1 MFKRL
6 LRLARRL
13 RALPVQAY
21 YTLSG
26 WRFSDL
32 KDYVDQAIGTEADAS
47 LAMLESKEPQSGRP
61 ARLAVVTCLP
71 PDATGI
77 ANFALKQLS
86 EIDVPVDVFSQ
97 LRDVAH
103 FLRVRAI
110 LAAETGGRVKL
121 HPMASLLSRDVTSR
135 YERLVFILGNSRH
148 NFEVYRSMET
158 LAGLGASDRIVCHLH
173 DPCCHNV
180 VQLGK
185 GLEPGPYLAYLGRL
199 YDNPQLLAGF
209 GSENWQAHKAAVDA
223 GILGIR
229 TLFDIGVRHFI
240 VNSDA
245 AARIVRDDL
254 SAAESAETRVDVL
267 YHPVFEPEVSPL
279 QADPHERDL
288 IVGSFGAPSLSKGT
302 DVVINAVRELRRRGI
317 KAKLIIAGFDANYF
331 ADGEL
336 EKHED
341 RSWLELAEPTTE
353 RELQL
358 DMLKCD
364 IAVQLRRSNLGESSG
379 VVPTLL
385 ALGIPTIVSS
395 IGAFAEYGDAVR
407 TFDGYDS
414 EALADLLASNP
425 QIDPAAMQRYVRE
438 HSLGAFNAHLL
449 SLLGMEPV
457 APTVAQVTALRAQP

>member
-1 MFKRL
+1 MFNRL

-32 KDYVDQAIGTEADAS
+32 KSYVDQAIGSEADAT
-47 LAMLESKEPQSGRP
+47 LALLESKDVETGRP

-86 EIDVPVDVFSQ
+86 EIDVAVDVFSQ
-97 LRDVAH
+97 VRSVAH

-110 LAAETGGRVKL
+110 FAAHTGSRVRL
-121 HPMASLLSRDVTSR
+121 HPMASLLSRDVTNR
-135 YERLVFILGNSRH
+135 YERLVFMLGNSRH
-148 NFEVYRSMET
+148 NLEVYRSMET
-158 LAGLGASDRIVCHLH
+158 LAGFGAGDRIVCHLH

-199 YDNPQLLAGF
+199 YDNPQLLSNF

-229 TLFDIGVRHFI
+229 TLFDVGVRHFI
-240 VNSDA
+240 VNSQA
-245 AARIVRDDL
+245 AASIVREDL
-254 SAAESAETRVDVL
+254 SPAESAEARVDVL
-267 YHPVFEPEVSPL
+267 YHPVFQPEVSRRE
-279 QADPHERDL
+279 AEPHDGSL
-288 IVGSFGAPSLSKGT
+288 IIGTYGAPSVSKGT
-302 DVVINAVRELRRRGI
+302 DIALAAVQELRRRGVR
-317 KAKLIIAGFDANYF
+317 ARLIVAGFDANYF

-336 EKHED
+336 AKHED

-364 IAVQLRRSNLGESSG
+364 VAVQLRRSNLGESSG

-385 ALGIPTIVSS
+385 ALGVPTVVST
-395 IGAFAEYGDAVR
+395 IGAFGEYGDAVQ
-407 TFDGYDS
+407 TFDGYDPV
-414 EALADLLASNP
+414 ALADLLERGLTV
-425 QIDPAAMQRYVRE
+425 DHLAMQRYVRE
-438 HSLGAFNAHLL
+438 HSLAAFNAHFL
-449 SLLGMEPV
+449 SVLGMEPV
-457 APTVAQVTALRAQP
+457 AAPVAQVTPLRAQP